1 MNQDRMKAIHDL
13 VELGK
18 DRGYI
23 TQDELDGVL
32 PSDATN
38 RSAMAGLI
46 EDMDIKVLEDEP
58 DGDFEE
64 DEDEADKEDEASSNT
79 VDQYDIEGADSADPI
94 KVYFREMSQKGLL
107 DREGEVRLAR
117 AIEQG
122 QLGIVK
128 AALTCPLASEYVL
141 ECLDGLRSEELPL
154 DQFTKRPGQ
163 KTKTRR
169 KIFSTLRKL
178 EKLRS
183 NLGKVRAKLNRK
195 LRDDTELKVRL
206 ELIEIHGTMGEELQ
220 GLDLTD
226 ELVEEI
232 IMRMRRLAG
241 DLARADYADD
251 DKRLKQLSKKHLV
264 SRKELI
270 RYLGAV
276 EDSESSM
283 EWAKSELT
291 ERNLRLVISIA
302 KKYTNFGLLFS
313 DLIQE
318 GNIGLMRAVEKFDY
332 TKGFKFSTYA
342 TWWIRQAITRG
353 LADKGK
359 LIRVPVHMTETM
371 RKVSQTATELYKEL
385 GRKPEPQ
392 EIADAMA
399 VPIETVKLA
408 LQAGKKTSSLDT
420 PIGDEGDGESTLGH
434 FIADEDAISPVET
447 LLAKDLSQQTRRVLS
462 TLTPRE
468 EKVVRMRFGINEER
482 VYTLEEIGDFFS
494 VTRERIRQ
502 IEGKA
507 LRKLRH
513 PLRGKSLKELID

>member
-1 MNQDRMKAIHDL
+1 MKAIHDL

-18 DRGYI
+18 ERGYV
-23 TQDELDGVL
+23 THDELDEVL
-32 PSDATN
+32 PSEGTDR
-38 RSAMAGLI
+38 RSMAGLI
-46 EDMDIKVLEDEP
+46 EDMDIEVLEEEP
-58 DGDFEE
+58 AVGFEE
-64 DEDEADKEDEASSNT
+64 DGAEGKEEEEDDDSSSR
-79 VDQYDIEGADSADPI
+79 VEQYDLEGADSSDPI

-122 QLGIVK
+122 QQGIVK
-128 AALTCPLASEYVL
+128 AALTCPLGSEYLL
-141 ECLDGLRSEELPL
+141 ERRDELKTGEL
-154 DQFTKRPGQ
+154 LVEQFTKGLGREATAR
-163 KTKTRR
+163 K
-169 KIFSTLRKL
+169 KIFATLRKVD
-178 EKLRS
+178 KLRGD
-183 NLGKVRAKLNRK
+183 LRKVRSKLNRK
-195 LRDDTELKVRL
+195 LRDDTELQVRL
-206 ELIEIHGTMGEELQ
+206 ELIEIQGKIGEDLEQLK
-220 GLDLTD
+220 LTD
-226 ELVEEI
+226 DIVDEI

-241 DLARADYADD
+241 DFARADHAGDS
-251 DKRLKQLSKKHLV
+251 RLVKARTKEHLV
-264 SRKELI
+264 SREELI
-270 RYLGAV
+270 RYLEAI
-276 EDSESSM
+276 EESETKM

-302 KKYTNFGLLFS
+302 KKYTNFGLPFS

-371 RKVSQTATELYKEL
+371 RKVSQTAAELYKEF
-385 GRKPEPQ
+385 GRKPEPH
-392 EIADAMA
+392 EIADAME
-399 VPIETVKLA
+399 VPLDTVKLA

-420 PIGDEGDGESTLGH
+420 PIGDDSDGESTLGH
-434 FIADEDAISPVET
+434 FISDEDAVSPVET

-482 VYTLEEIGDFFS
+482 VYTLEEIGEFFD

>member
-1 MNQDRMKAIHDL
+1 MKAIHEL
-13 VELGK
+13 VEMGK
-18 DRGYI
+18 ERGYV
-23 TQDELDGVL
+23 THEELDEAL
-32 PSDATN
+32 PASGTDR
-38 RSAMAGLI
+38 RSMVGLI
-46 EDMDIKVLEDEP
+46 EDMDIEVVEDAS
-58 DGDFEE
+58 DVAFEE
-64 DEDEADKEDEASSNT
+64 DDAEDNASETSSNR
-79 VDQYDIEGADSADPI
+79 VEQYDLEGADSSDPI

-122 QLGIVK
+122 EMGIVK
-128 AALTCPLASEYVL
+128 AALTCPLGSEYLL
-141 ECLDGLRSEELPL
+141 EQREALKNGELL
-154 DQFTKRPGQ
+154 LERFTKDLGREATAR
-163 KTKTRR
+163 K
-169 KIFSTLRKL
+169 KIFTTLRKV
-178 EKLRS
+178 EKLRGD
-183 NLGKVRAKLNRK
+183 LKKMRGKLNRR
-195 LRDDTELKVRL
+195 LRDDTELQVRL
-206 ELIEIHGTMGEELQ
+206 DLIELQ
-220 GLDLTD
+220 GKIGEALETLNLTD
-226 ELVEEI
+226 SVVEEI

-241 DLARADYADD
+241 DFARANHAGN
-251 DKRLKQLSKKHLV
+251 DKEIKERAREHLV
-264 SRKELI
+264 TREELI
-270 RYLGAV
+270 RYLAAI
-276 EDSESSM
+276 EDSEART
-283 EWAKSELT
+283 EWAKGELT

-302 KKYTNFGLLFS
+302 KKYTNFGLPFS

-371 RKVSQTATELYKEL
+371 RKVSQTAAELYKSL
-385 GRKPEPQ
+385 GRKPEPH
-392 EIADAMA
+392 EIAEAME
-399 VPIETVKLA
+399 VPLDTVKLA

-420 PIGDEGDGESTLGH
+420 PIGDDNDGESTLGH
-434 FIADEDAISPVET
+434 FISDEDAISPVET

-482 VYTLEEIGDFFS
+482 LYTLEEIGMFFS

>member
-1 MNQDRMKAIHDL
+1 MKAIHDL

-18 DRGYI
+18 ERGYV
-23 TQDELDGVL
+23 THDELDEVL
-32 PSDATN
+32 PSEGTDR
-38 RSAMAGLI
+38 RSMAGLI
-46 EDMDIKVLEDEP
+46 EDMDIEVLANEPVVDFQEDEVA
-58 DGDFEE
+58 D
-64 DEDEADKEDEASSNT
+64 DEEADDSST
-79 VDQYDIEGADSADPI
+79 RVEQYDFEGADSSDPI

-122 QLGIVK
+122 QQGIVK
-128 AALTCPLASEYVL
+128 AALTCPLGSEYLL
-141 ECLDGLRSEELPL
+141 ERRDELKSGEL
-154 DQFTKRPGQ
+154 FFDQFTKGLGDEAR
-163 KTKTRR
+163 TRR
-169 KIFSTLRKL
+169 KTYATLRKV
-178 EKLRS
+178 EKLRG
-183 NLGKVRAKLNRK
+183 NLRKVRSKLSRK
-195 LRDDTELKVRL
+195 LRDDTELQVRL
-206 ELIEIHGTMGEELQ
+206 ELIEIQGTIGQALEQLK
-220 GLDLTD
+220 LTD
-226 ELVEEI
+226 AIVDEI

-241 DLARADYADD
+241 VLARAEHAGDA
-251 DKRLKQLSKKHLV
+251 KLLKERSKDHLV
-264 SRKELI
+264 SREELI
-270 RYLGAV
+270 RYLEAI
-276 EDSESSM
+276 EESETKM

-302 KKYTNFGLLFS
+302 KKYTNFGLPFS

-371 RKVSQTATELYKEL
+371 RKVSQTAAELYKEL

-392 EIADAMA
+392 EIADSME
-399 VPIETVKLA
+399 VPVDTVKLA

-420 PIGDEGDGESTLGH
+420 PIGDDGDGESTLGH
-434 FIADEDAISPVET
+434 FISDEDAISPVET

-482 VYTLEEIGDFFS
+482 VYTLEEIGEFFI

>member
-1 MNQDRMKAIHDL
+1 MKAIHDL

-32 PSDATN
+32 PSEGTN
-38 RSAMAGLI
+38 RRAMVGLI
-46 EDMDIKVLEDEP
+46 EDMDIEVLEDEP
-58 DGDFEE
+58 DADFEE
-64 DEDEADKEDEASSNT
+64 DEVEAGKEDEASSNS
-79 VDQYDIEGADSADPI
+79 VDQYDLEGSDSADPI

-122 QLGIVK
+122 QLGIIK
-128 AALTCPLASEYVL
+128 AALTCPLGSEYVL
-141 ECLDGLRSEELPL
+141 ECLDDLRSEELPL

-169 KIFSTLRKL
+169 KIFSALRKI

-183 NLGKVRAKLNRK
+183 NLGKVRSKLNRK

-220 GLDLTD
+220 GLELTD
-226 ELVEEI
+226 NLIEEI

-241 DLARADYADD
+241 DLARADHAGD

-264 SRKELI
+264 SREELI
-270 RYLGAV
+270 RYLEAV
-276 EDSESSM
+276 EESESKM

-359 LIRVPVHMTETM
+359 LIRVPVSYTH
-371 RKVSQTATELYKEL
+371 L
-385 GRKPEPQ
+385 
-392 EIADAMA
+392 
-399 VPIETVKLA
+399 
-408 LQAGKKTSSLDT
+408 
-420 PIGDEGDGESTLGH
+420 TLPT
-434 FIADEDAISPVET
+434 I
-447 LLAKDLSQQTRRVLS
+447 LLV
-462 TLTPRE
+462 
-468 EKVVRMRFGINEER
+468 
-482 VYTLEEIGDFFS
+482 
-494 VTRERIRQ
+494 
-502 IEGKA
+502 
-507 LRKLRH
+507 
-513 PLRGKSLKELID
+513 

>member
-1 MNQDRMKAIHDL
+1 MKAIHDL

-23 TQDELDGVL
+23 TQDQLDEVL
-32 PSDATN
+32 PSEGTDRRT
-38 RSAMAGLI
+38 MAGLI
-46 EDMDIKVLEDEP
+46 EDMDIEVLEDEP
-58 DGDFEE
+58 GVDF
-64 DEDEADKEDEASSNT
+64 KEDEVEVEEKDNDSSSS
-79 VDQYDIEGADSADPI
+79 VDQYDLEGSDSADPI

-122 QLGIVK
+122 QQGIVK

-141 ECLDGLRSEELPL
+141 ECRDDLKSGELAL
-154 DQFTKRPGQ
+154 AQFTRQSGEKV
-163 KTKTRR
+163 KTRR
-169 KIFSTLRKL
+169 KIFATLRKV

-183 NLGKVRAKLNRK
+183 NLRKVRSKLNRK
-195 LRDDTELKVRL
+195 LSDDTELKVRL
-206 ELIEIHGTMGEELQ
+206 EQIEIQGTIGDALDRLELN
-220 GLDLTD
+220 D
-226 ELVEEI
+226 EIVEEI

-241 DLARADYADD
+241 DLARAEYAGD
-251 DKRLKQLSKKHLV
+251 DKLFRKRTKQHLV
-264 SRKELI
+264 SREELI
-270 RYLGAV
+270 RYLEAV
-276 EDSESSM
+276 EESEAKM
-283 EWAKSELT
+283 EWAKGELT

-399 VPIETVKLA
+399 VPIDTVKLA

-434 FIADEDAISPVET
+434 FISDEDAVSPVET

-513 PLRGKSLKELID
+513 PLRGKSLKDLID

>member
-1 MNQDRMKAIHDL
+1 MKAIHDL

-18 DRGYI
+18 ERGYV
-23 TQDELDGVL
+23 THEELDEVL
-32 PSDATN
+32 PATGSD
-38 RSAMAGLI
+38 RRAMAGLI
-46 EDMDIKVLEDEP
+46 EDMDIEVLEDDP
-58 DGDFEE
+58 VVDFEE
-64 DEDEADKEDEASSNT
+64 DEADEDVEAEAAPT
-79 VDQYDIEGADSADPI
+79 RVQYDPEGADSSDPI
-94 KVYFREMSQKGLL
+94 KVYFREMSQKELL

-128 AALTCPLASEYVL
+128 AALTCPVGSGYIL
-141 ECLDGLRSEELPL
+141 ELRDDFKSGELPL
-154 DQFTKRPGQ
+154 ESFTKGIGHPSGA
-163 KTKTRR
+163 R
-169 KIFSTLRKL
+169 KKILAAFRKVERLRDELRK
-178 EKLRS
+178 
-183 NLGKVRAKLNRK
+183 VRGKLNRK
-195 LRDDTELKVRL
+195 LRDDTELQIRL
-206 ELIEIHGTMGEELQ
+206 DLIELQ
-220 GLDLTD
+220 GKIGAELEQLNPTD
-226 ELVEEI
+226 ENVDEI
-232 IMRMRRLAG
+232 IVRMRRLAG
-241 DLARADYADD
+241 EFARAEHAGD
-251 DKRLKQLSKKHLV
+251 DKRNKELIREHLV
-264 SRKELI
+264 SREELV
-270 RYLGAV
+270 RYLHSI
-276 EDSESSM
+276 EESGTQM

-302 KKYTNFGLLFS
+302 KKYTNFGLPFS

-332 TKGFKFSTYA
+332 KKGFKFSTYA
-342 TWWIRQAITRG
+342 TWWVRQAITRG

-371 RKVSQTATELYKEL
+371 RKVSQTAAELYKEL
-385 GRKPEPQ
+385 GRRPEPH
-392 EIADAMA
+392 EIAFRMD
-399 VPIETVKLA
+399 VPLETVKLA

-420 PIGDEGDGESTLGH
+420 PIGEDNDGESTLGH
-434 FIADEDAISPVET
+434 FISDEHAVSPVET

-482 VYTLEEIGDFFS
+482 VYTLEEIGGSFD

-513 PLRGKSLKELID
+513 PLRGKSLKVLMD

>member
-1 MNQDRMKAIHDL
+1 MNEDRMKAIHDL

-18 DRGYI
+18 ERGYV
-23 TQDELDGVL
+23 TKDELDEVL
-32 PSDATN
+32 PAEGTDR
-38 RSAMAGLI
+38 RSMAGLI
-46 EDMDIKVLEDEP
+46 EDMDIEVLDEP
-58 DGDFEE
+58 AVDFEE
-64 DEDEADKEDEASSNT
+64 DDSDEDDSNGGAEQYEAD
-79 VDQYDIEGADSADPI
+79 GADSSDPI

-122 QLGIVK
+122 QQGIVK
-128 AALTCPLASEYVL
+128 AALTCPLGSEYLL
-141 ECLDGLRSEELPL
+141 ERREDLKRGELAIESFASGLGREAAA
-154 DQFTKRPGQ
+154 
-163 KTKTRR
+163 R
-169 KIFSTLRKL
+169 KKVFGTLRKV
-178 EKLRS
+178 EKLRGD
-183 NLGKVRAKLNRK
+183 LKRVRSKLNRK
-195 LRDDTELKVRL
+195 LRDDTELQVRL
-206 ELIEIHGTMGEELQ
+206 ELIEIQGKIGEDLERLK
-220 GLDLTD
+220 LTD
-226 ELVEEI
+226 DIVDDV

-241 DLARADYADD
+241 VYARANHAGD
-251 DKRLKQLSKKHLV
+251 DKLMKERAREHLV
-264 SRKELI
+264 SREELI
-270 RYLGAV
+270 RYLEAI
-276 EDSESSM
+276 EESETKM

-302 KKYTNFGLLFS
+302 TKYTNFGLPFS
-313 DLIQE
+313 GLIQV

-371 RKVSQTATELYKEL
+371 RKVSQTAAELYKKF
-385 GRKPEPQ
+385 GRKPEPH
-392 EIADAMA
+392 EIADAME
-399 VPIETVKLA
+399 VPLDTVKLA

-420 PIGDEGDGESTLGH
+420 PIGDDSDGESTLGH
-434 FIADEDAISPVET
+434 FISDEDAISPVET

-468 EKVVRMRFGINEER
+468 ERVVRMRFGINEDR
-482 VYTLEEIGDFFS
+482 VYTLEEIGEFFD

-513 PLRGKSLKELID
+513 PLRGKSLKQLID

>member
-1 MNQDRMKAIHDL
+1 MKAIHAL

-18 DRGYI
+18 ERGYV
-23 TQDELDGVL
+23 THDELDEVL
-32 PSDATN
+32 PAAGTDR
-38 RSAMAGLI
+38 RSMAGLI
-46 EDMDIKVLEDEP
+46 EDMDIEVLADEP
-58 DGDFEE
+58 AVDFEE
-64 DEDEADKEDEASSNT
+64 DEVEGGEEEEDNDSSSR
-79 VDQYDIEGADSADPI
+79 VEQYDLEGADSSDPI

-117 AIEQG
+117 GIEQG
-122 QLGIVK
+122 QQGIVK
-128 AALTCPLASEYVL
+128 AALTCPLGSEYLL
-141 ECLDGLRSEELPL
+141 ERREELKSGEL
-154 DQFTKRPGQ
+154 FFEHFSKGLGDEAQ
-163 KTKTRR
+163 TRK
-169 KIFSTLRKL
+169 KIFATLRTV
-178 EKLRS
+178 EKLRGD
-183 NLGKVRAKLNRK
+183 LRKVRSKLNRK
-195 LRDDTELKVRL
+195 LRDDTELHVRL
-206 ELIEIHGTMGEELQ
+206 ELIEIQGKIGEHLEKLK
-220 GLDLTD
+220 LTD
-226 ELVEEI
+226 AIVDEI

-241 DLARADYADD
+241 ELARAAHAGD
-251 DKRLKQLSKKHLV
+251 DKIFKERTKQHLV
-264 SRKELI
+264 SREELI
-270 RYLGAV
+270 RYL
-276 EDSESSM
+276 ESIEESETKM

-302 KKYTNFGLLFS
+302 KKYTNFGLPFS

-371 RKVSQTATELYKEL
+371 RKVSQTAAELYKEL

-392 EIADAMA
+392 EIADSME

-420 PIGDEGDGESTLGH
+420 PIGDDGDGESTLGH
-434 FIADEDAISPVET
+434 FISDEDAISPVET

-482 VYTLEEIGDFFS
+482 VYTLEEIGEFFA

>member
-1 MNQDRMKAIHDL
+1 MNEDKMKAIHEL

-18 DRGYI
+18 ERGYV
-23 TQDELDGVL
+23 THDELDEVL
-32 PSDATN
+32 PAAGADR
-38 RSAMAGLI
+38 RSMAGLI
-46 EDMDIKVLEDEP
+46 EDMDIEVLEDEP
-58 DGDFEE
+58 VVDFEE
-64 DEDEADKEDEASSNT
+64 DDEETDDSDDDSSDG
-79 VDQYDIEGADSADPI
+79 VERYDVEGADSSDPI

-122 QLGIVK
+122 QMGIVQ
-128 AALTCPLASEYVL
+128 AALTCPLGSEYLLVRRDDL
-141 ECLDGLRSEELPL
+141 KSGELPL
-154 DQFTKRPGQ
+154 ESFTQGLGREA
-163 KTKTRR
+163 TARR
-169 KIFSTLRKL
+169 KIFATLRKV
-178 EKLRS
+178 EKLRGDLRRIRS
-183 NLGKVRAKLNRK
+183 KLNRK
-195 LRDDTELKVRL
+195 LRGDTELQVRL
-206 ELIEIHGTMGEELQ
+206 DLIELQ
-220 GLDLTD
+220 GKIGAELEQLKLTD
-226 ELVEEI
+226 DIVDEI

-241 DLARADYADD
+241 VFARAEHAGD
-251 DKRLKQLSKKHLV
+251 DKLIKEQVKEHLV
-264 SRKELI
+264 TREELV
-270 RYLGAV
+270 RYL
-276 EDSESSM
+276 ESIEESETKM

-302 KKYTNFGLLFS
+302 KKYTNFGLPFS

-371 RKVSQTATELYKEL
+371 RKVSQTAAELYKEL
-385 GRKPEPQ
+385 GRKPEPH
-392 EIADAMA
+392 EIADAME
-399 VPIETVKLA
+399 VPLDTVKLA

-420 PIGDEGDGESTLGH
+420 PIGDDGDGESTLGH
-434 FIADEDAISPVET
+434 FISDEDAVSPVET

-482 VYTLEEIGDFFS
+482 VYTLEEIGEFFD

>member
-1 MNQDRMKAIHDL
+1 MNEDRMKAIHDL

-18 DRGYI
+18 ERGYV
-23 TQDELDGVL
+23 TKDELDEVL
-32 PSDATN
+32 PAESTDR
-38 RSAMAGLI
+38 RSMVGLI
-46 EDMDIKVLEDEP
+46 EDMDIEVLEDEP
-58 DGDFEE
+58 AEDFEE
-64 DEDEADKEDEASSNT
+64 DDNEADSASTSRVET
-79 VDQYDIEGADSADPI
+79 YDVDGADSSDPI

-122 QLGIVK
+122 EQGIVK
-128 AALTCPLASEYVL
+128 AALTCPLGSEYLL
-141 ECLDGLRSEELPL
+141 ERRDDLKSGELSLDAFTSGLGREA
-154 DQFTKRPGQ
+154 TARK
-163 KTKTRR
+163 
-169 KIFSTLRKL
+169 KIFATLRKVD
-178 EKLRS
+178 KLRGD
-183 NLGKVRAKLNRK
+183 LRKVRSKLNRK
-195 LRDDTELKVRL
+195 LRDDTELQVRL
-206 ELIEIHGTMGEELQ
+206 ELIEIQGKIGEELWA
-220 GLDLTD
+220 LKLTD
-226 ELVEEI
+226 DIVDAI

-241 DLARADYADD
+241 DFARANHVGD
-251 DKRLKQLSKKHLV
+251 DKLMKARAKEHLV
-264 SRKELI
+264 SREELI
-270 RYLGAV
+270 RYIEAI
-276 EDSESSM
+276 EESEAKM

-302 KKYTNFGLLFS
+302 KKYTNFGLPFS

-371 RKVSQTATELYKEL
+371 RKVSQTAAELYKEF
-385 GRKPEPQ
+385 GRKPEPH
-392 EIADAMA
+392 EIADAME
-399 VPIETVKLA
+399 VPLDTVKLA

-420 PIGDEGDGESTLGH
+420 PIGDDGDGESTLGH
-434 FIADEDAISPVET
+434 FISDEDAISPVET

-482 VYTLEEIGDFFS
+482 VYTLEEIGEFFD

>member
-1 MNQDRMKAIHDL
+1 MNEDRTKAIHDL

-18 DRGYI
+18 ERGYV
-23 TQDELDGVL
+23 TNDELDEIL
-32 PSDATN
+32 PAGSTDR
-38 RSAMAGLI
+38 RSMAGLI
-46 EDMDIKVLEDEP
+46 EDMDIEVLDDEP
-58 DGDFEE
+58 PVDFEE
-64 DEDEADKEDEASSNT
+64 DNQSDAASSSAGTSTESYEAD
-79 VDQYDIEGADSADPI
+79 GADSSDPI

-122 QLGIVK
+122 QQGIVK
-128 AALTCPLASEYVL
+128 AALTCPLGSEYL
-141 ECLDGLRSEELPL
+141 LDRREDLKNGELRLDDFTAGLGDEAA
-154 DQFTKRPGQ
+154 
-163 KTKTRR
+163 TRR
-169 KIFSTLRKL
+169 KIFATLRKVD
-178 EKLRS
+178 KQRGD
-183 NLGKVRAKLNRK
+183 LGKVRSKLNRK
-195 LRDDTELKVRL
+195 LRDDTELQVRL
-206 ELIEIHGTMGEELQ
+206 ELIEIQ
-220 GLDLTD
+220 GKIGQQLEALKLKDDLID
-226 ELVEEI
+226 EI

-241 DLARADYADD
+241 DFARAAYAGDE
-251 DKRLKQLSKKHLV
+251 KLIKERTRQHLV
-264 SRKELI
+264 SREELI
-270 RYLGAV
+270 RYL
-276 EDSESSM
+276 ESIEESETKM
-283 EWAKSELT
+283 EWAKGELT

-302 KKYTNFGLLFS
+302 KKYTNFGLPFS

-371 RKVSQTATELYKEL
+371 RKVAQTAAELYKEF
-385 GRKPEPQ
+385 GRKPEPH
-392 EIADAMA
+392 EIADAME
-399 VPIETVKLA
+399 VPLDTVKLA

-420 PIGDEGDGESTLGH
+420 PIGDDGDGESTLGH
-434 FIADEDAISPVET
+434 FISDEDAVSPVET

-482 VYTLEEIGDFFS
+482 VYTLEEIGEFFD

>member
-1 MNQDRMKAIHDL
+1 MNEDRMKAIHDL

-18 DRGYI
+18 ERGYV
-23 TQDELDGVL
+23 TKDELDEVL
-32 PSDATN
+32 PAGSTDR
-38 RSAMAGLI
+38 RSMAGLI
-46 EDMDIKVLEDEP
+46 EDMDIEVRDDEP
-58 DGDFEE
+58 PADFEE
-64 DEDEADKEDEASSNT
+64 DDEGEEADDNSGNRVESYEA
-79 VDQYDIEGADSADPI
+79 DGADSSDPI

-122 QLGIVK
+122 QQGIVK
-128 AALTCPLASEYVL
+128 AALTCPLGSAYLL
-141 ECLDGLRSEELPL
+141 ERREDLKNGELPL
-154 DQFTKRPGQ
+154 EDFTTGLVDEAATRKR
-163 KTKTRR
+163 
-169 KIFSTLRKL
+169 IFSTLRKVD
-178 EKLRS
+178 KLRGD
-183 NLGKVRAKLNRK
+183 LRKVRSKLNRK
-195 LRDDTELKVRL
+195 LRDDTELQVRL
-206 ELIEIHGTMGEELQ
+206 ELIEIQGKIGEQLEALKLKD
-220 GLDLTD
+220 GLIDD
-226 ELVEEI
+226 I

-241 DLARADYADD
+241 DFARAVHAGDE
-251 DKRLKQLSKKHLV
+251 KRIKERIREHLV
-264 SRKELI
+264 SRDELI
-270 RYLGAV
+270 RYLEAI
-276 EDSESSM
+276 EESETKM
-283 EWAKSELT
+283 EWAKGELT

-302 KKYTNFGLLFS
+302 KKYTNFGLPFS

-371 RKVSQTATELYKEL
+371 RKVAQTAAELYKEL
-385 GRKPEPQ
+385 GRKPEPH
-392 EIADAMA
+392 EIADAME
-399 VPIETVKLA
+399 VPLDTVKLA

-420 PIGDEGDGESTLGH
+420 PIGDDGDGESTLGH
-434 FIADEDAISPVET
+434 FISDEDAVSPVET

-482 VYTLEEIGDFFS
+482 VYTLEEIGEFFD